1 MSRIILILVLSFAQ
15 VSCKAQ
21 QNVLNDKKEINEVIN
36 LFLESKHDIKNK
48 KPVILAIKT
57 NAFFY
62 KELSDS
68 IFISKLKEVERI
80 DPSIWTKGN
89 IEHYLNQ
96 LKEELNLSEINCPN
110 MENIELIHNGEKGKA
125 KKLYGWQYAYNYYS
139 ISKPLFSLDK
149 KYAFFMYTR
158 GAGGGYTVYKKN
170 NGKWAYYRTFMGWI
184 E

>member
-1 MSRIILILVLSFAQ
+1 MSRIILILVLSFTQ

-21 QNVLNDKKEINEVIN
+21 QNVFNYKKEINEVIN

-48 KPVILAIKT
+48 KPAILAIKT
-57 NAFFY
+57 NAYFY

-68 IFISKLKEVERI
+68 IFINNLKDIVRI

-96 LKEELNLSEINCPN
+96 LKTELSLSGINCPN
-110 MENIELIHNGEKGKA
+110 IENMKLIHNGEEDKT

-149 KYAFFMYTR
+149 KYAFFMYTK
-158 GAGGGYTVYKKN
+158 GAGGGYTVYKMH
-170 NGKWAYYRTFMGWI
+170 NGEWTYYRTFMGWI